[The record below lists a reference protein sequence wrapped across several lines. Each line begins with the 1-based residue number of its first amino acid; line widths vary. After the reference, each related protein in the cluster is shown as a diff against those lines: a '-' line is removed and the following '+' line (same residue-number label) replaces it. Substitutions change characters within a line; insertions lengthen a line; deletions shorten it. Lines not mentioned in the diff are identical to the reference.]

1 MVVLAPAT
9 AIAAPPTTTPGQSG
23 VQGCARYGA
32 TISGVASTP
41 DVTPGEFGQTARGG
55 APIADEIAP
64 YFGALCGTS

>member
-1 MVVLAPAT
+1 
-9 AIAAPPTTTPGQSG
+9 
-23 VQGCARYGA
+23 
-32 TISGVASTP
+32 VASTP